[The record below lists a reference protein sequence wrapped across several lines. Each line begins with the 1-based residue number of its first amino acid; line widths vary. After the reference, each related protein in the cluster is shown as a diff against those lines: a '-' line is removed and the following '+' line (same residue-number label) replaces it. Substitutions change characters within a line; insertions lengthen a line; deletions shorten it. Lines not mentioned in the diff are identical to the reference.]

1 MAYKVDVMNAKCNPL
16 ILLSKLSWLV
26 FKAFCIIKTN
36 MSLSYV
42 FLCQK
47 VISCEDKLPD
57 LIFDI
62 MMMFLY
68 SCSYFRFVCV
78 FFPLLCRRQ
87 KIQQLLLLVQH
98 LLHPRITQTLHS
110 ENILLCGISIY
121 RIKVLSLPRHKREIS
136 PHYE

>member
-1 MAYKVDVMNAKCNPL
+1 MAYKVDVMSAKCNPL

-62 MMMFLY
+62 MMMFL
-68 SCSYFRFVCV
+68 FMF
-78 FFPLLCRRQ
+78 
-87 KIQQLLLLVQH
+87 LLVPFRVGS
-98 LLHPRITQTLHS
+98 PRVYV
-110 ENILLCGISIY
+110 CSIFY
-121 RIKVLSLPRHKREIS
+121 YI
-136 PHYE
+136 

>member
-1 MAYKVDVMNAKCNPL
+1 MNAKCNPL

-26 FKAFCIIKTN
+26 FKAFCIIKSN

-68 SCSYFRFVCV
+68 SCSYFRFVGV
-78 FFPLLCRRQ
+78 LFLLLCRRQ
-87 KIQQLLLLVQH
+87 KLQQLL
-98 LLHPRITQTLHS
+98 
-110 ENILLCGISIY
+110 Y
-121 RIKVLSLPRHKREIS
+121 
-136 PHYE
+136 

>member
-1 MAYKVDVMNAKCNPL
+1 MTYNVNVMNAKCNPL

-62 MMMFLY
+62 MMIFYIHVPTSDSSVCSFLFFVVVKNY
-68 SCSYFRFVCV
+68 NNFYLSTTFTSSKNNSNITFR
-78 FFPLLCRRQ
+78 
-87 KIQQLLLLVQH
+87 KHIIVQ
-98 LLHPRITQTLHS
+98 
-110 ENILLCGISIY
+110 N
-121 RIKVLSLPRHKREIS
+121 
-136 PHYE
+136 